1 MAACDFFY
9 ALNLWLFIDTDF
21 TDANCDNGCLTGHG
35 FRKQTVE
42 INYRALFVKILK
54 HFSFLYATHV
64 IIILSV

>member
-9 ALNLWLFIDTDF
+9 ALNLWLFIDTDA
-21 TDANCDNGCLTGHG
+21 DCDNGCLTGHG

-42 INYRALFVKILK
+42 INYRALFVKTLN

-64 IIILSV
+64 IITLSV